1 MYFKNR
7 YLLFNLLIVIFFISG
22 CDSGEDRR
30 AIVKGKKAL
39 DRQTKDT
46 EELNRV
52 RGELRRT
59 INRKIQA
66 VKLLESA
73 SRVLG
78 KKYLELGSY
87 YLAEEALLEAEFLK
101 PYNAFIK
108 KDLGECY
115 YFLGLAALEYEERDD
130 FFLKSRQYYLKT
142 LELEPDLTEARY
154 GLGLLLFFGFDEA
167 DWAIGEMQKILEQE
181 ANHIGAHFALGRFY
195 YESGELNKSLGEYI
209 TLTRILPR
217 NSPKKKKAEENIIRI
232 NREMGSNER

>member
-1 MYFKNR
+1 MHFKNR
-7 YLLFNLLIVIFFISG
+7 HLLFSLLIVIFFISG

-30 AIVKGKKAL
+30 AIVNGKKAL
-39 DRQTKDT
+39 DRQRKDT

-52 RGELRRT
+52 RGALRRT

-78 KKYLELGSY
+78 EKYLELGSY

-130 FFLKSRQYYLKT
+130 FFSKSRQYYLKT

-154 GLGLLLFFGFDEA
+154 GLGLLLFFGFDEV
-167 DWAIGEMQKILEQE
+167 DGAIGEMQKILEQE

-195 YESGELNKSLGEYI
+195 YEIGELNKSLGEYI

-232 NREMGSNER
+232 NRDMGSNER

>member
-1 MYFKNR
+1 MNIRNWFVSFS
-7 YLLFNLLIVIFFISG
+7 LLFMIFFISS

-30 AIVKGKKAL
+30 AIAKAKKAL
-39 DRQTKDT
+39 SRQRKDT
-46 EELNRV
+46 GELDRV

-66 VKLLESA
+66 VRLLESA

-87 YLAEEALLEAEFLK
+87 YLAEEALLESEFLK

-115 YFLGLAALEYEERDD
+115 YFLGLAASEYEERDN
-130 FFLKSRQYYLKT
+130 FFSKSRQYYLKT

-154 GLGLLLFFGFDEA
+154 GLGLLLFFGFDEVGG
-167 DWAIGEMQKILEQE
+167 AIGEMQKILEHE
-181 ANHIGAHFALGRFY
+181 TKHVGAHFALGRFY
-195 YESGELNKSLGEYI
+195 YEIGELNKSLGEYI
-209 TLTRILPR
+209 ALTRILPR
-217 NSPKKKKAEENIIRI
+217 NSPKKKKAEENIIHI

>member
-1 MYFKNR
+1 MHFKNR
-7 YLLFNLLIVIFFISG
+7 HLLFGLLIVIFFISG

-30 AIVKGKKAL
+30 AIVNGKKAL
-39 DRQTKDT
+39 DRQRKDT

-59 INRKIQA
+59 INRKIKA

-78 KKYLELGSY
+78 EKYLELGSY

-130 FFLKSRQYYLKT
+130 FFSKSRQYYLKT

-154 GLGLLLFFGFDEA
+154 GLGLLLFFGFDEV
-167 DWAIGEMQKILEQE
+167 DGAIGEMQKILEQE

-195 YESGELNKSLGEYI
+195 YEIGELNKSLGEYI

-232 NREMGSNER
+232 NRDMGSNER